1 MIPNKKGERSHLFH
15 GFTAAL
21 TVIFVFLIVLCGGIM
36 MIERS
41 VGDKVYPRVTVE
53 GVSLAGLTKTEARNL
68 VRARAASVL
77 NGSLTVLYQ
86 TQPIATFSART
97 LHARLNIDDVVEQAW
112 LIGRVSHV
120 PSRLIQQINT
130 TLGIRS
136 YSFTTSVIYDGSVV
150 EEFLS
155 TAKES
160 YEKPAKNALFSFKDG
175 RVTEFRAEEN
185 GVKLQ
190 DDRFTIDVHRGIQL
204 LKQSNANITVDLS
217 TTTLLPEVTLAQSND
232 YGIEELIGEGQSDYT
247 GSIPGRVHNVILGT
261 SKFNGVLI
269 PKGETFS
276 FNETVGDISAL
287 TGYQPAYI
295 IQNGKT
301 VLGDGGGICQ
311 VSSTLFRAALNAG
324 LPVIERT
331 AHAYRVHYYE
341 NDRGPGFDAT
351 VFSPTVDLKIK
362 NDTSAAILIQ
372 TDVDEENLL
381 VHFRLYGKKDGRKA
395 EISKAEVWDVS
406 APPEPSYQDDPSLP
420 RGVTK
425 QVDFS
430 AWGAKARFHY
440 KVSYPSGEVKD
451 ELFYSVYKPWRA
463 VFLVGTKD

>member
-21 TVIFVFLIVLCGGIM
+21 TVIFVFLIVLFAGILV
-36 MIERS
+36 IEQH
-41 VGDKVYPRVTVE
+41 VGDTIYPHVSIEGISVE
-53 GVSLAGLTKTEARNL
+53 GLSRSEAKARLSAYTKTML
-68 VRARAASVL
+68 QGSV
-77 NGSLTVLYQ
+77 SVLYQ
-86 TQPIATFSART
+86 SEAIATFSAQT
-97 LHARLNIDDVVEQAW
+97 LHAHLNVDDVVEQAW
-112 LIGRVSHV
+112 LIGRVSHI
-120 PSRLIQQINT
+120 PSRLMQQINT
-130 TLGIRS
+130 SLGIRS
-136 YSFTTSVIYDGSVV
+136 YDFTTSVIYDSSVV
-150 EEFLS
+150 EEFLD

-190 DDRFTIDVHRGIQL
+190 SDRFMSDMHQELQTLKRSNGSLMVNL
-204 LKQSNANITVDLS
+204 LP
-217 TTTLLPEVTLAQSND
+217 TTLKPEVTLAQSNQF
-232 YGIEELIGEGQSDYT
+232 GIEELIGEGQSDYT

-269 PKGETFS
+269 PKGQTFS
-276 FNETVGDISAL
+276 FNEIVGDISAL

-311 VSSTLFRAALNAG
+311 VSSTLFRAALNTG
-324 LPVIERT
+324 LPIIERT

-341 NDRGPGFDAT
+341 NDLGPGFDAT

-362 NDTSAAILIQ
+362 NDTPAAILIQ

-381 VHFRLYGKKDGRKA
+381 VHFRLYGKKDSRKV
-395 EISKAEVWDVS
+395 EVSKAEVWDVS

-440 KVSYPSGEVKD
+440 KVRYPSNEVKD

>member
-1 MIPNKKGERSHLFH
+1 MIPNKRGERSHLFH

-21 TVIFVFLIVLCGGIM
+21 TVIIVFLIVLFAGIFV
-36 MIERS
+36 IEQR
-41 VGDKVYPRVTVE
+41 VGDTIYPHVSIEGISVE
-53 GVSLAGLTKTEARNL
+53 GLSRSEAKARLGAYTKTML
-68 VRARAASVL
+68 QGSVSVL
-77 NGSLTVLYQ
+77 YRSQ
-86 TQPIATFSART
+86 AIATFSAQI
-97 LHARLNIDDVVEQAW
+97 LHAHLNVDDVVEQAW
-112 LIGRVSHV
+112 LIGRVSHI
-120 PSRLIQQINT
+120 PSRLMQQINT
-130 TLGIRS
+130 ALGIRS
-136 YSFTTSVIYDGSVV
+136 YNFTTSVVYDSSVV
-150 EEFLS
+150 EEFLE
-155 TAKES
+155 TARVS

-185 GVKLQ
+185 GIKLQ
-190 DDRFTIDVHRGIQL
+190 SDRFMTDIQQELQTLKRSNGNIMVSL
-204 LKQSNANITVDLS
+204 L
-217 TTTLLPEVTLAQSND
+217 TTTLKPEVTLAQSNQF
-232 YGIEELIGEGQSDYT
+232 GIEELIGEGQSDYT

-269 PKGETFS
+269 PKGQTFS
-276 FNETVGDISAL
+276 FNEIVGDISAL

-311 VSSTLFRAALNAG
+311 VSSTLFRAALNTG
-324 LPVIERT
+324 LPIIERT

-362 NDTSAAILIQ
+362 NDTPAAILIQ
-372 TDVDEENLL
+372 TDVDEEHLL
-381 VHFRLYGKKDGRKA
+381 VHFRLYGKKDSRKV
-395 EISKAEVWDVS
+395 EVSKAEVWDVS

-440 KVSYPSGEVKD
+440 KVTYPSNEVKD

>member
-21 TVIFVFLIVLCGGIM
+21 TVVMASIVILFFGILV
-36 MIERS
+36 IEKRT
-41 VGDKVYPRVTVE
+41 GDAIYPQVSVE
-53 GVSLAGLTKTEARNL
+53 GVSLGGLSKDEARRLLKNRASTS
-68 VRARAASVL
+68 VRGAV
-77 NGSLTVLYQ
+77 TVLYES
-86 TQPIATFSART
+86 QPIATFSAQT
-97 LHARLNIDDVVEQAW
+97 LHARLNLDDVVEQAW
-112 LIGRVSHV
+112 LIGRVSHF
-120 PSRLIQQINT
+120 PSRLMQQINT
-130 TLGIRS
+130 TLGLRPYAFS
-136 YSFTTSVIYDGSVV
+136 TSVVYDGSVV
-150 EEFLS
+150 EEFLA

-175 RVTEFRAEEN
+175 RVTEFRAESN
-185 GVKLQ
+185 GIKLQ
-190 DDRFTIDVHRGIQL
+190 EDRFFSDMNQEIQL
-204 LKQSNANITVDLS
+204 LKHSDNMVKVTLN
-217 TTTLLPEVTLAQSND
+217 TTTLYPEVTLAQSNNL
-232 YGIEELIGEGQSDYT
+232 GIEELIGEGQSDYT

-276 FNETVGDISAL
+276 FNENVGDISAL

-324 LPVIERT
+324 LPVLERT

-341 NDRGPGFDAT
+341 NDLGPGFDAT

-381 VHFRLYGKKDGRKA
+381 VHFRLYGKRDGRKV
-395 EISKAEVWDVS
+395 EISKAEVWDIS

-440 KVSYPSGEVKD
+440 KVTYPTNVVKD
-451 ELFYSVYKPWRA
+451 ELFYSVYRPWRA